1 MSINNIDM
9 KTSIFNINRWAS
21 LAFMG
26 LMVFATLLT
35 SCDDEEVASGPI
47 TITKVF
53 LEKAS
58 SDVPDREVSFAR
70 LGQVIRIEGSG
81 FTGLKRVY
89 INGYSTYFNTVYVS
103 DKSMMVSV
111 SGETPI
117 VTASP
122 DVRNTIRLANDK
134 YEAVLDFEIRAAA
147 PSITGIS
154 NTLPK
159 AGESITIYG
168 SGLVE
173 VSKVVFP
180 GNIEVT
186 GGIESDVDGEF
197 FSVIVP
203 EGVSEDGGSLLIECS
218 NGGAYSPAYFN
229 FKKGVL
235 LNFDGVGKHAY
246 WGASASMIKP
256 EDLESNFTGLVN
268 ASQGTYVPHRPTRIA
283 SFEASKN
290 RCSEV
295 WTEGD
300 AEFNWR
306 TTFKNFIAPSTPLSE
321 VAIQFDIFVPQPWS
335 GSGFLKI
342 CLINAFNG
350 GEWSGG
356 CYNYVPW
363 LEDGAIVPFSTSGW
377 KTVTIPLN
385 KFYRFSDKEYTFE
398 DVLKFREDNTVKE
411 EKYSNFGFYFEN
423 SDFTLKN
430 ITGKDSD
437 SETSFTSSATSVDVY
452 TDNWRIVSLETPT
465 YSDFPVTA
473 E

>member
-235 LNFDGVGKHAY
+235 LNFDGLGSHGY
-246 WGASASMIKP
+246 WGDAVSMIKSA
-256 EDLESNFTGLVN
+256 DLASTAIGQTNL
-268 ASQGTYVPHRPTRIA
+268 SQGTYVPHRPVRIT
-283 SFEASKN
+283 SFAAATN

-295 WTEGD
+295 WTAGNGVD
-300 AEFNWR
+300 DWSGQLTPYIPA
-306 TTFKNFIAPSTPLSE
+306 TTPLDQ
-321 VAIQFDIFVPQPWS
+321 VAFQFDIFVPQAWS

-342 CLINAFNG
+342 CMVNGFNG
-350 GEWSGG
+350 GEWSGA

-363 LEDGAIVPFSTSGW
+363 VVDGKAVPFQTIGW
-377 KTVTIPLN
+377 TTVTIPLT
-385 KFYRFSDKEYTFE
+385 KFYKFSDKAYTFE
-398 DVLKFREDNTVKE
+398 DVLAFRKG
-411 EKYSNFGFYFEN
+411 SSWQNFGFYFEN
-423 SDFTLKN
+423 SDFTLQN
-430 ITGKDSD
+430 ITGNSAD
-437 SETSFTSSATSVDVY
+437 SETEFPSSATSLDVY